1 MPIVKQYQP
10 SGVSYGD
17 VVYRSGQ
24 NQERYRRAAE
34 NLGTN
39 AAANADA
46 KYKLGMLALE
56 KEKFAF
62 EKPLEQKASDLKEI
76 EAWLAKSIQ
85 YLQARAQAAQ
95 QRLAAQSQILGQG
108 QMQIGTV
115 PSSSSQVSGGVGT
128 GGGSSQATGRSVRY
142 QVQPGTGQLIA
153 VPEAFS
159 GADRSYQGNPYL
171 SAFQPSLGSQTS
183 AQAQMDAGA
192 AWLAQA
198 NSRDRQRQELA
209 KIDDA
214 YRAELARIDEVF
226 GVSQGWQPRLFLT
239 GAALG
244 WQAPQ
249 QTPAFGQDPL
259 TGTAP
264 RS

>member
-10 SGVSYGD
+10 SSVSYGD
-17 VVYRSGQ
+17 VVYRSAQ

-56 KEKFAF
+56 KERFEF
-62 EKPLEQKASDLKEI
+62 EKPLAQKASDLQEI
-76 EAWLAKSIQ
+76 EAWLAKSIK
-85 YLQARAQAAQ
+85 YFEARAQAAQ
-95 QRLAAQSQILGQG
+95 QRLAAQAEILGAG
-108 QMQIGTV
+108 KYSLGEV
-115 PSSSSQVSGGVGT
+115 PAVSASISSSGDGRVSSQASGKSVKYVGT
-128 GGGSSQATGRSVRY
+128 GQGPVVTPEPY
-142 QVQPGTGQLIA
+142 GQ
-153 VPEAFS
+153 
-159 GADRSYQGNPYL
+159 GDRPYQGNPYL
-171 SAFQPSLGSQTS
+171 SPYTMGVTSEGTAFLT
-183 AQAQMDAGA
+183 AGNA
-192 AWLAQA
+192 
-198 NSRDRQRQELA
+198 RDRQREEMA
-209 KIDDA
+209 KIDDT
-214 YRAELARIDEVF
+214 YRSEVARIDEVF

-239 GAALG
+239 GAAPG

-259 TGTAP
+259 TGTTP